1 MNPEIIFYIIVF
13 VYGITIGSFVNVCI
27 YRIPKKENIV
37 NVRSHC
43 MQCGYQL
50 KWYDLV
56 PLFSYVFLGGKCRK
70 CKTKI
75 SIQYPII
82 EAVNGILYMLVFF
95 VSGWNAVSILYCL
108 FASALLTLSIIDFR
122 TYEIPFGINL
132 FILTLGLIHVA
143 MDFDHWL
150 QYAIGL
156 MSVSIFLYVI
166 YIATK
171 GRGIGGGD
179 VKLMAACG
187 LLLGWKLNLVGFLLG
202 CILGSIL
209 HLIRMKVTKASHVL
223 AMGPYL
229 SLGVLLAALWGD
241 RIINW
246 YLAYLL

>member
-82 EAVNGILYMLVFF
+82 EAVNGILYVLVFF
-95 VSGWNAVSILYCL
+95 VNGWNAVSILYCL

-156 MSVSIFLYVI
+156 LSVSIFLYVI

-179 VKLMAACG
+179 VKLMAVCG

>member
-1 MNPEIIFYIIVF
+1 
-13 VYGITIGSFVNVCI
+13 
-27 YRIPKKENIV
+27 
-37 NVRSHC
+37 

-56 PLFSYVFLGGKCRK
+56 PLFSYLFLGGKCRK

-82 EAVNGILYMLVFF
+82 ETVNGILYVLVFF
-95 VSGWNAVSILYCL
+95 INGWNVVSILYCL

-143 MDFDHWL
+143 MDIDHWL

-156 MSVSIFLYVI
+156 LSVSAFLYVI
-166 YIATK
+166 YFATK

-229 SLGVLLAALWGD
+229 SLGAFIAALWGD

>member
-82 EAVNGILYMLVFF
+82 EAVNGILYVLVFF
-95 VSGWNAVSILYCL
+95 VNGWNAVSILYCL

-156 MSVSIFLYVI
+156 LSVSIFLYVI

-179 VKLMAACG
+179 VKLMATCG

>member
-13 VYGITIGSFVNVCI
+13 VYGITIGSFLNVCI

-56 PLFSYVFLGGKCRK
+56 PLFSYIFLGGKCRK

-95 VSGWNAVSILYCL
+95 VNGWNAVSILYCL

-156 MSVSIFLYVI
+156 LSVSIFLYVI

-179 VKLMAACG
+179 VKLMAVCG